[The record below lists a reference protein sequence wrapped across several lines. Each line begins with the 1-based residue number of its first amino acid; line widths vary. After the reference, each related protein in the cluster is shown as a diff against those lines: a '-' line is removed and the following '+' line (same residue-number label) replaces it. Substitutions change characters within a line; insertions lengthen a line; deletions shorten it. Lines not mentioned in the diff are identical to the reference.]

1 MNQSTQKKL
10 TLQVDPK
17 EVAYLIQ
24 NQLTNEI
31 LHFRSYALDPFKNLE
46 LELEKM
52 FSSDELLFTD
62 FDEVEIL
69 HKNNLNTL
77 VPNEFFNEAVLGSY
91 LQYNVKVFPTD
102 FFASDELVTIKA
114 NNVYV
119 PYVAFNNYFIDKFG
133 SFTYKHIFTPLIEYA
148 SSQSSKD
155 EQKIWLYKSDETLV
169 ILAFK
174 NNELMF
180 FNSFDMQSKEDL
192 IYYVL
197 FVFEQLQLEPSKET
211 VHLFGQFDIEDEYYT
226 ILYQYINKVEVLN
239 HELMAKTFHFDKK
252 EFQKHF
258 TLIHS

>member
-148 SSQSSKD
+148 SSQPSKD

-180 FNSFDMQSKEDL
+180 FNSFDYKRNQIHHSQIEQRRHKHRH
-192 IYYVL
+192 YVARHIL
-197 FVFEQLQLEPSKET
+197 PRTNIFGRHIKVIHPHHAHNRRLLYHSNNFV
-211 VHLFGQFDIEDEYYT
+211 
-226 ILYQYINKVEVLN
+226 
-239 HELMAKTFHFDKK
+239 A
-252 EFQKHF
+252 
-258 TLIHS
+258 